1 MKDYF
6 RKKLE
11 TQKREN
17 GILGQD
23 SLLRDMEDQ
32 FDSEESQERLLQSL
46 ADRADAY
53 NAETA
58 KLLEEIRALEAEGG
72 QEEEGNQKIEV
83 T

>member
-1 MKDYF
+1 MKDHF

-83 T
+83 A